1 MNDKKLRRQAFA
13 KLRRILFF
21 RVLALAV
28 VAAACVLLIR
38 DAVRGRMAEW
48 LVNFIVRVFCVD
60 RMQALAFY
68 YDKIRGPN
76 LDYLIG
82 AVILIFMALL
92 FWLQL
97 RSFQAWF
104 MQIVT
109 GIDQI
114 VDGQA
119 PIVLPA
125 ELKFV
130 EQKLNHAQ
138 QTLRQREQQTQ
149 LLQQQKDDLIV
160 YLAHDIRTP
169 LTSVVGYLSLLD
181 EHEDL
186 PGEQKQ
192 KYIRIARQKA
202 NRLERL
208 VDEFFELT
216 RYHFQRVPLKKTRIN
231 LCYMLVQLSD
241 ELYPQLIAAGKTIE
255 NDVGEQL
262 EVYGDADK
270 LARAFNNILKNAI
283 AYGEAHSTIRV
294 SAREQQGRLL
304 VAFENEG
311 SIPQQE
317 LETIFEKFYR
327 VNPARSSK
335 TGGAGLGLAIAR
347 DIVTLHGGTV
357 CAESGGGRTVFTV
370 SLPQSTNKT
379 D

>member
-1 MNDKKLRRQAFA
+1 MNDKKLRRRAFA
-13 KLRRILFF
+13 RLRRILFF
-21 RVLALAV
+21 RVLALAA
-28 VAAACVLLIR
+28 VAAVCVLLIR

-48 LVNFIVRVFCVD
+48 IVNFVVRVFSVD
-60 RMQALAFY
+60 RMTALMFY

-82 AVILIFMALL
+82 VVILIFMALL
-92 FWLQL
+92 FWIQL
-97 RSFQAWF
+97 RSFQTWF
-104 MQIVT
+104 MQIVG

-114 VDGQA
+114 VDGEA
-119 PIVLPA
+119 PIVLPE

-181 EHEDL
+181 ENEGL
-186 PGEQKQ
+186 PDGQKRN
-192 KYIRIARQKA
+192 YIRIARQKA

-216 RYHFQRVPLKKTRIN
+216 RYHLQAVPLNKTSTN

-255 NDVGEQL
+255 NHVDEGL

-283 AYGEAHSTIRV
+283 AYGEAHSAIRV
-294 SAREQQGRLL
+294 SARERQDRLL
-304 VAFENEG
+304 IAFENAG
-311 SIPQQE
+311 TIPQQE
-317 LETIFEKFYR
+317 LEAIFEKFYR
-327 VNPARSSK
+327 ANPARSSQ

-347 DIVTLHGGTV
+347 DIIALHGGTAR
-357 CAESGGGRTVFTV
+357 AESAGGRTVFTV
-370 SLPQSTNKT
+370 ALPAKKQI
-379 D
+379 